1 MITGKVAKIGEKM
14 TVRRFVRYEAE
25 GGLVESYIHM
35 GGKVGVL
42 LKPPAKTPR
51 PCTKCCMTLRCR

>member
-1 MITGKVAKIGEKM
+1 MW
-14 TVRRFVRYEAE
+14 RYEAE

-42 LKPPAKTPR
+42 LKATGENTEDR
-51 PCTKCCMTLRCR
+51 ARSAA